1 MPTGADRHPGAHRR
15 GHRLRGPAGIRH
27 ALHGRHD
34 GKRRH
39 DGSPDLP
46 GGGPGQRGHPFG
58 HQPRRPYSR
67 GHEGLCRG
75 GDHRRVGKRPD
86 GGLSGFRLGRKG
98 AHRQG
103 GPHPGHHWK
112 REIPSKVQCQAGQVN
127 PWTL

>member
-1 MPTGADRHPGAHRR
+1 MPPGADRHG
-15 GHRLRGPAGIRH
+15 GTDGGGCGLRGPAGVRH

-34 GKRRH
+34 GKRRP
-39 DGSPDLP
+39 DGPPALP
-46 GGGPGQRGHPFG
+46 GGGPGQRGHPPG
-58 HQPRRPYSR
+58 HQPRRPHPR
-67 GHEGLCRG
+67 GHDRHRRG

-103 GPHPGHHWK
+103 DSHPGHHWK
-112 REIPSKVQCQAGQVN
+112 REIPGEVQCQAGQVN